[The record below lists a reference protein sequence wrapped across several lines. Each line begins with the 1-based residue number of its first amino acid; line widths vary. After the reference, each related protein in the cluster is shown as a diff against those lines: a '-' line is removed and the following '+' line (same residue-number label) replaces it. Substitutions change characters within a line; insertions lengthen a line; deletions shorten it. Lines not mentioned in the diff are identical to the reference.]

1 MIKPYISSRH
11 LSEHNR
17 TVSNEYMARKIHN
30 ARALVNMKTP
40 ESFLFY
46 KNQFHRS
53 KMQNTKSKIKNLYN
67 SKKKLYFIVREFEI
81 QKDNTYLFKH
91 IMDINNASL
100 KKQIEL
106 SKLRIQPKNNYI
118 SGSKKLEYLKVAQE
132 NQLMLKR
139 LKERTSCYDVSQWEK
154 DYEQNQLYKR
164 NKCIFPSINFAKTQR
179 YTITEGNKKTNYPL
193 GKSMKLF
200 HEFDAKDFEG
210 VKNLQ
215 CQEKKKEEER
225 KKKKKLEEEK
235 KKPKKL
241 YETQDEIGDLG
252 KCNIQFIVFKD
263 NFKIKIESVD
273 YPEKAFECIFDDRDS
288 VEEVQK
294 YYKKYKEMVS
304 DLNYDSDDDVI
315 TFENENKPKFQ
326 YVIYFLIF

>member
-1 MIKPYISSRH
+1 
-11 LSEHNR
+11 
-17 TVSNEYMARKIHN
+17 
-30 ARALVNMKTP
+30 
-40 ESFLFY
+40 
-46 KNQFHRS
+46 
-53 KMQNTKSKIKNLYN
+53 
-67 SKKKLYFIVREFEI
+67 
-81 QKDNTYLFKH
+81 
-91 IMDINNASL
+91 MDINNASL
-100 KKQIEL
+100 KKKIEL

-241 YETQDEIGDLG
+241 YET
-252 KCNIQFIVFKD
+252 
-263 NFKIKIESVD
+263 
-273 YPEKAFECIFDDRDS
+273 
-288 VEEVQK
+288 
-294 YYKKYKEMVS
+294 
-304 DLNYDSDDDVI
+304 
-315 TFENENKPKFQ
+315 
-326 YVIYFLIF
+326 